1 MKYIQSQFAIEHE
14 INNFAAKFQEYMQA
28 VDNGK
33 ELIDPTKIIT
43 LENQARMLMRK
54 LKEMKGTEQLCETL
68 SQLLQYSSSIEAR
81 EDLQRFP
88 KDTWKDD

>member
-1 MKYIQSQFAIEHE
+1 MKYIQSQFSLEHE
-14 INNFAAKFQEYMQA
+14 VNNFAAKFQEYMQA

-54 LKEMKGTEQLCETL
+54 LKGMKGTEKLRETL
-68 SQLLQYSSSIEAR
+68 SQLLQHSSSIEAR
-81 EDLQRFP
+81 EDLQRAG
-88 KDTWKDD
+88 DRYT